1 MIRLL
6 AITILFVAACHTPTA
21 AQPVASLEDIAFWV
35 GEGTN
40 SAAIAIDWDGQSS
53 NDQAYVWGYRWDNSA
68 TADDALRDVLSADA
82 RLYAKLATVPGLGTA
97 VIGLGYDDNDDQ
109 QFALT
114 DGTVFDDDGINQ
126 SNLNDGETSLD
137 AADRYA
143 EGWFLGYWH
152 LGFADENPLAGGTWT
167 SVGVGVEGLAL
178 TDQNWLSFAFTT
190 DTFSTDE
197 FAENLFAAETALTAD
212 FDIDGD
218 IDGTDFLTW
227 QRGFDSM
234 FDSTDLQTWSALY
247 GNTHASSGVVS
258 VPEPTSLFI
267 FVWGVFSFFGA
278 GLRERR
284 RTTRRS
290 I

>member
-1 MIRLL
+1 MIRLFATTALLL
-6 AITILFVAACHTPTA
+6 AVCQTFAA
-21 AQPVASLEDIAFWV
+21 AQPVTSLEDITFWV
-35 GEGTN
+35 GEGAN

-53 NDQAYVWGYRWDNSA
+53 NDEAYVWGYRWNNSS
-68 TADDALRDVLSADA
+68 TADDALRDVLSADT

-114 DGTVFDDDGINQ
+114 DGTVFDGNGINQ
-126 SNLNDGETSLD
+126 SNLNDGETSVD

-152 LGFADENPLAGGTWT
+152 LGFADENPFASGSWT
-167 SVGVGVEGLAL
+167 STPTGVEGLQL
-178 TDQNWLSFAFTT
+178 TDQSWLSFAYTT
-190 DTFSTDE
+190 DTFSTSE
-197 FAENLFAAETALTAD
+197 FAENLFAAETTLTAD
-212 FDIDGD
+212 FDTDGD
-218 IDGTDFLTW
+218 TDGADFLTW
-227 QRGFDSM
+227 QRGFDST
-234 FDSTDLQTWSALY
+234 FDSADLQTWLALY
-247 GNTHASSGVVS
+247 GNANASIGVVS
-258 VPEPTSLFI
+258 VPEPTSLLVS
-267 FVWGVFSFFGA
+267 VWGVFLFFGA